1 VTVKVYLDYLQIEYE
16 TIEVNPLDKKE
27 IKFSTTKKV
36 PIAALGGQIIED
48 SNNIIDFISATLLI
62 SSSRTV
68 LSSQFLPADTAH
80 WQEWSEKKLAVM
92 LYPNITRSF
101 AESWECFEYSNHVST
116 WNYPQRLSVR
126 LLGPIAMFFANG
138 KIKKKYGIVDER
150 KELQEVLNVW
160 CDALKGQNFLHGNDI
175 SLPDLLVFGVLKS
188 IEGLTTFNVLM
199 QENVVLREWYERVSK
214 LTVSMATVVK

>member
-1 VTVKVYLDYLQIEYE
+1 
-16 TIEVNPLDKKE
+16 
-27 IKFSTTKKV
+27 
-36 PIAALGGQIIED
+36 
-48 SNNIIDFISATLLI
+48 
-62 SSSRTV
+62 
-68 LSSQFLPADTAH
+68 
-80 WQEWSEKKLAVM
+80 
-92 LYPNITRSF
+92 
-101 AESWECFEYSNHVST
+101 
-116 WNYPQRLSVR
+116 
-126 LLGPIAMFFANG
+126 MFFANG